1 MNKKKGQQLM
11 VYLFIGLSMI
21 TAILAY
27 TIESW
32 RWGGAA
38 FGVGFLLIAALTYW
52 SRKKPEEE

>member
-1 MNKKKGQQLM
+1 M